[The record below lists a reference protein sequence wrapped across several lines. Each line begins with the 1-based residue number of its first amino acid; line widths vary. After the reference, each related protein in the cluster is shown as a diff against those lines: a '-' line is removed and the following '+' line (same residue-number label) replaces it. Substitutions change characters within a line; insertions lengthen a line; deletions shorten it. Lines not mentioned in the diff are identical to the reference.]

1 MCFLKYWPKNQEFNF
16 CGLIHLKCYIMT
28 FNHVNLHNADRLFLV
43 HVSTFVR
50 IKKEQPNKF
59 KKEDRR
65 VKKNS

>member
-1 MCFLKYWPKNQEFNF
+1 
-16 CGLIHLKCYIMT
+16 MT

-50 IKKEQPNKF
+50 NKKKKQPNKF